1 MVFCFMDVGRMLFI
15 QEHSNLNN
23 FIERN
28 MQSSTG
34 LLTKDET
41 VKTIVRKINQSF
53 LAFIVPCSCNYVCF
67 SVELSQRTI
76 FTLQIVIFKEFK
88 VVILCGYRVTLY
100 FFMNINF
107 INLFFSFFSNLIIF
121 YKTLYFANRKVH
133 WYIDQYLIRL
143 FLYGGKR

>member
-53 LAFIVPCSCNYVCF
+53 LAFIVPCSCNYVHF
-67 SVELSQRTI
+67 SVELVS
-76 FTLQIVIFKEFK
+76 LSFK
-88 VVILCGYRVTLY
+88 GPY
-100 FFMNINF
+100 
-107 INLFFSFFSNLIIF
+107 
-121 YKTLYFANRKVH
+121 
-133 WYIDQYLIRL
+133 
-143 FLYGGKR
+143 